1 MMRLGQ
7 RGVSLMEAV
16 VALAVMGFG
25 MLGVAA
31 MQSSLR
37 QNADLARQRAEAV
50 RLAQDAIERNRSY
63 SVIAT
68 TALKQAYDDI
78 PVADSNNTFSGT
90 NRNASYTRAVAAAAS
105 APFNL
110 TTVKATVTWTDRA
123 NNTQSVLLASQI
135 HRVPPEL
142 AGSLIVDGSRTVPQL
157 RNGSSQVPPGW
168 RDNGN
173 GSFSPPVTQGS
184 PTPPNYFFGGG
195 GIVATSASCF
205 VIPLPPAPPPA
216 CSYYRVV
223 QGYVVFST
231 AAAPTPAQAENPTSD
246 ALLKVLQVSP
256 ATPPLASLIAINQTA
271 PGSPPD
277 PMCFYQQLG
286 YPPSY
291 LPPIKSVAYSCL
303 IGISALNGDNSRW
316 SGSLSLAFV
325 GVAANNSEASDS
337 LYRVCRY
344 TRYLNDD
351 LVGTIEGETNLAF
364 ANADHPKLYAS
375 VSQNL
380 VNQNFLIIKAGD
392 GSVPYACPDDDS
404 LTPLVNGR
412 TWQHPPNNP

>member
-157 RNGSSQVPPGW
+157 RGGSSQVPPGW
-168 RDNGN
+168 RDNGD
-173 GSFSPPVTQGS
+173 GSFSPPVTNGAS
-184 PTPPNYFFGGG
+184 PHHYVFGANG
-195 GIVATSASCF
+195 VATQTIGPCASATPSNCLF
-205 VIPLPPAPPPA
+205 
-216 CSYYRVV
+216 RVV
-223 QGYVVFST
+223 QGYVAFATSGVPTESPIDN
-231 AAAPTPAQAENPTSD
+231 APPGVVSMSPTPPPVPPAPSLVSVAQDHPN
-246 ALLKVLQVSP
+246 
-256 ATPPLASLIAINQTA
+256 
-271 PGSPPD
+271 SPPTHLCYYERIGAS
-277 PMCFYQQLG
+277 PLLVKTVTYN
-286 YPPSY
+286 
-291 LPPIKSVAYSCL
+291 CL
-303 IGISALNGDNSRW
+303 IGVTSTLPESPNSRW
-316 SGSLSLAFV
+316 SARLELFFSELAPSND
-325 GVAANNSEASDS
+325 VASSSN
-337 LYRVCRY
+337 YRVCRY
-344 TRYLNDD
+344 TRYRNNNIPSAHVVEADG
-351 LVGTIEGETNLAF
+351 LVISNI
-364 ANADHPKLYAS
+364 DHPRKYES
-375 VSQNL
+375 VAENL
-380 VNQNFLIIKAGD
+380 VNQNYLVIRGNAGTVD
-392 GSVPYACPDDDS
+392 DYFGCPDDDPS
-404 LTPLVNGR
+404 TPVFGR
-412 TWQHPPNNP
+412 TFPHQPAYP

>member
-68 TALKQAYDDI
+68 TATKQAYDDI

-90 NRNASYTRAVAAAAS
+90 NRNASYTRAVESAAS

-110 TTVKATVTWTDRA
+110 TSVKATVTWTDRA

-157 RNGSSQVPPGW
+157 RSGSSQVPPGW
-168 RDNGN
+168 LDRGD
-173 GSFSPPVTQGS
+173 GSFSPPITGGLS
-184 PTPPNYFFGGG
+184 PNRYFFGSD
-195 GIVATSASCF
+195 GIIRHKSGACTTATSTT
-205 VIPLPPAPPPA
+205 
-216 CSYYRVV
+216 CSFWRLV
-223 QGYVVFST
+223 QGYVSFATSGTPSADQV
-231 AAAPTPAQAENPTSD
+231 AAGWPTSSQAENPTD
-246 ALLKVLQVSP
+246 TALPAALTATAASTLFFFDENAPSVSP
-256 ATPPLASLIAINQTA
+256 VCYYELLPTPVVRAIGYNCLI
-271 PGSPPD
+271 
-277 PMCFYQQLG
+277 
-286 YPPSY
+286 
-291 LPPIKSVAYSCL
+291 SVASDTL
-303 IGISALNGDNSRW
+303 EGSKW
-316 SGSLSLAFV
+316 SHRISLAFT
-325 GVAANNSEASDS
+325 GLAADNDVNSASA
-337 LYRVCRY
+337 YRVCRY
-344 TRYLNDD
+344 TRYLNDQE
-351 LVGTIEGETNLAF
+351 VGSLEMETGQNLT
-364 ANADHPKLYAS
+364 NADHPRRYKNVAETLY
-375 VSQNL
+375 
-380 VNQNFLIIKAGD
+380 NQNYLVIKAGN
-392 GSVPYACPDDDS
+392 GAAKFKCPDDDAA
-404 LTPLVNGR
+404 TPVYGR
-412 TWQHPPNNP
+412 TWQHQPANP